1 MDRVGAP
8 AHTWLLCLL
17 YVCYLLNH
25 TYNESIKDVPLNCL
39 TGTTVDISP
48 LLRFH
53 FWQKV
58 YYKREENTF
67 PSESKEGVGHIVGI
81 SEHVGP
87 MMTWK
92 VLTIDTR
99 KVLYRSQIR
108 PFSTQDMNL
117 RAGLIEGEDDPITK
131 NKISK
136 INKS

>member
-1 MDRVGAP
+1 MYA
-8 AHTWLLCLL
+8 
-17 YVCYLLNH
+17 LLNH
-25 TYNESIKDVPLNCL
+25 TYNESIKDVPLNRL

-58 YYKREENTF
+58 YYKKEENTF
-67 PSESKEGVGHIVGI
+67 PFESKEGVGHIVGI

-108 PFSTQDMNL
+108 LFSAQDINL
-117 RAGLIEGEDDPITK
+117 CAGLI
-131 NKISK
+131 
-136 INKS
+136 